1 MRLGI
6 DMDGTTVDFTTASF
20 NKVKELYGIELTL
33 EDAKVPKTSL
43 LVWERMTDE
52 QKSRYSCPEEMYK
65 DICTDG
71 FFLELE
77 PFPGAIESVKQLAD
91 AGHEIVWITKVLNW
105 HRSANE
111 KNLWLE
117 KYFSDIKYTK
127 IMVDSVHA
135 KQLIDVDVII
145 DDDAYVLKD
154 ITKSIP
160 IMIRQPW
167 NLTSRGLYTYEVD
180 DMVEAAKIVM
190 DLSQEDEWWNTK
202 GMHS

>member
-20 NKVKELYGIELTL
+20 EKVKKLYGITLTL

-43 LVWERMTDE
+43 LVWERMTE
-52 QKSRYSCPEEMYK
+52 KQRSQYPNAEAMYE
-65 DICTDG
+65 DICDDG
-71 FFLELE
+71 FFFDLE
-77 PFPGAIESVKQLAD
+77 PLPGAISAVKNLAE

-111 KNLWLE
+111 KDLWLK
-117 KYFSDIKYTK
+117 KYFGDIKYEK

-135 KQLIDVDVII
+135 KRLIKVDVII
-145 DDDAYVLKD
+145 DDDAFVLRD
-154 ITKSIP
+154 IKESIP

-167 NLTSRGLYTYEVD
+167 NITSRGIYTYEVD
-180 DMVEAAKIVM
+180 NMHEAATIVSK
-190 DLSQEDEWWNTK
+190 LSEEDRWWNTK
-202 GMHS
+202 GM